1 MDTSRIPRIPRGLA
15 ATFAAGTLLA
25 LTACGGTTAPA
36 ATPGAPAASAAA
48 GSAAVPHPLTT
59 ADVDAWLDGYL
70 PAALEREGIPGASVA
85 VVHDGEVVTTRGFG
99 WADREAGEPVDPA
112 DTLFRVGS
120 VSKVFT
126 ATAVMQLVEDG
137 AVDLDTDVGEYVDV
151 DLERPVTLRHLL
163 THTGGFEEK
172 VAGLIRGPG
181 ETVDL
186 RETLTTDPPE
196 QVYEPGTVPA
206 YSNYGN
212 ALAGLVVEEVDG
224 RPFEQYVADEV
235 LAPAG
240 MTSSS
245 FAQPLPEPL
254 ADRLAAGYADATA
267 PPVEFETVGTPPAG
281 ALTSS
286 ADDMARF
293 MLAQLGEEP
302 ALLAPATRDRMF
314 APGLDEDA
322 LGGLAA
328 GPRMTLGWFDR
339 SRGGHR
345 VVEHGGDTNVFHSD
359 LALWPDE
366 GSGIFVTMNGSG
378 SDALSTVDLRNGL
391 LEGFAD
397 RYHPGDEPAAA
408 ATGDADDQAAALAGT
423 YETSRTIRS
432 NFLAAA
438 FATGQT
444 TIEAEDDGR
453 VLITPGPNAAE
464 PARYEP
470 VGDWTWREVGGSSTI
485 AARAV
490 GGEVEAVGYDSAFT
504 LLPVPAHRSA
514 AVVVPVVGA
523 STAVLVATLL
533 GGLVLAPVRWVRR
546 RRDPAEADRAD
557 RSVRPD
563 RTTRVLQTLV
573 RVGVTATVAALV
585 GWVLLVAG
593 VMTFQTPSPLVIRSL
608 QALQVVGL
616 LAVVPAVAR
625 VALAVRHREGVRR
638 VVAAAVVALALAG
651 TGWAAVTLRLLSPD
665 ISY

>member
-1 MDTSRIPRIPRGLA
+1 MDISRIPRGIA

-36 ATPGAPAASAAA
+36 APGAAAA
-48 GSAAVPHPLTT
+48 PETAAGAAVPHPLTA
-59 ADVDAWLDGYL
+59 ADVDAWLDGYV
-70 PAALEREGIPGASVA
+70 PAALDREGIPGASVA

-99 WADREAGEPVDPA
+99 WADRDAREPVDA
-112 DTLFRVGS
+112 DDTLFRVGS

-126 ATAVMQLVEDG
+126 ATAVMQLVEGG
-137 AVDLDTDVGEYVDV
+137 AVDLDTDVAEYVDV

-172 VAGLIRGPG
+172 VAGLIGGPG

-186 RETLTTDPPE
+186 RAALTTDPPE

-224 RPFEQYVADEV
+224 RPFEEYVADEV

-240 MTSSS
+240 MDSSS

-254 ADRLAAGYADATA
+254 ADRLAAGYADATS
-267 PPVEFETVGTPPAG
+267 PPTEFETVGTPPAG

-286 ADDMARF
+286 AGDMARF
-293 MLAQLGEEP
+293 MLAQLGDGPE
-302 ALLAPATRDRMF
+302 LLAPATREQMH
-314 APGLDEDA
+314 APGLDEEA

-345 VVEHGGDTNVFHSD
+345 VVEHGGDTNVFHAD
-359 LALWPDE
+359 LALWPDD
-366 GSGIFVTMNGSG
+366 GSGIFVVMNGSG
-378 SDALSTVDLRNGL
+378 TDPMSTVDLRNGL

-397 RYHPGDEPAAA
+397 RYHPGEEPA
-408 ATGDADDQAAALAGT
+408 GSADPAVAGDQAAALAGT

-464 PARYEP
+464 PVRYEP
-470 VGDWTWREVGGSSTI
+470 IGDWTWREVGGSSTI

-490 GGEVEAVGYDSAFT
+490 DGEVEAIGYDSAFT

-533 GGLVLAPVRWVRR
+533 GGLVLAPLRWVRR
-546 RRDPAEADRAD
+546 RRDPAAQPDRADRAD
-557 RSVRPD
+557 R
-563 RTTRVLQTLV
+563 TTQVLRVLV
-573 RVGVTATVAALV
+573 RVGVVATVVALV

-593 VMTFQTPSPLVIRSL
+593 VMTFQTPSALVIRLLQVL
-608 QALQVVGL
+608 QAVGL
-616 LAVVPAVAR
+616 LAVVPAAVRVVQALRRREGALR
-625 VALAVRHREGVRR
+625 VAAGVG
-638 VVAAAVVALALAG
+638 VTLALAG
-651 TGWAAVTLRLLSPD
+651 IGWAAVTLHLLSPD